1 MCFFS
6 ILKDVVGCSPVKADV
21 EPLCVSDAAFPDDEI
36 HKKWIE
42 PEVKIDRG
50 DQTSAATMMT
60 EAFVNTTY
68 GGMNSAETLSDNL
81 STSRKALIAS
91 LIFHPVG
98 EDSVGVKKQIRG
110 DVSKAKRVRLLFS

>member
-1 MCFFS
+1 MCFS
-6 ILKDVVGCSPVKADV
+6 ILRDVVGCSPVKADV
-21 EPLCVSDAAFPDDEI
+21 EPLCVSDAAFPDGEI
-36 HKKWIE
+36 HKKWTK
-42 PEVKIDRG
+42 PEVKIDSG

-91 LIFHPVG
+91 LIVHPGG
-98 EDSVGVKKQIRG
+98 EDSVGVEKQIRG